1 MKLNNFGA
9 TLFGLFVLGQL
20 AIFFSK
26 ALKDESQIALA
37 IVLYGVVLPLTVF
50 LLNLSRYV
58 RRIRNADDHLR
69 QRGILFS
76 PTLIRRAKIIFGQ
89 NLALRGKAL
98 ILAWLEDSV
107 LLVDVKNSNQI
118 LAEVKYSSFEDVCN
132 FQDRLVV
139 VTVHGRKAKSAL
151 WSFTPNDDRPRPL
164 YISETPIAWREKLF
178 G

>member
-1 MKLNNFGA
+1 MKLKNIGA
-9 TLFGLFVLGQL
+9 SLFGLFVLGQL
-20 AIFFSK
+20 VIFLSK
-26 ALKDESQIALA
+26 ALKDESQIPLA
-37 IVLYGVVLPLTVF
+37 VVLVGVVLPLTVF

-58 RRIRNADDHLR
+58 RRIRNADGQLR

-76 PTLIRRAKIIFGQ
+76 PTLIRRAKIIFGR

-98 ILAWLEDSV
+98 ILAWLDDSV

-118 LAEVKYSSFEDVCN
+118 LAEVRYSSFEDVQN

-139 VTVHGRKAKSAL
+139 VTVDGRQAKSAL
-151 WSFTPNDDRPRPL
+151 WSFTPDDDRPRPVFV
-164 YISETPIAWREKLF
+164 SQTPTAWREKLF